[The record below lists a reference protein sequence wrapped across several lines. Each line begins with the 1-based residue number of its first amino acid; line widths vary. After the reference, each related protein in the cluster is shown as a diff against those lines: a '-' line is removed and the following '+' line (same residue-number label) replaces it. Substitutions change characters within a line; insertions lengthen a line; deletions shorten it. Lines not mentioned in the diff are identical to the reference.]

1 MQTAIGFLIVPAA
14 PSLCNNCLTS
24 VGLQKEEREGGRAKA
39 KREEEKVV
47 SRNEEH
53 RGARSGLCYST
64 EEDDD
69 LLAGL
74 RGVTP
79 HPRSA
84 TRHSKSIASEST
96 GIQVQDENI
105 PRPVQTTINHLYLTV
120 NCCQLFDIN
129 PTMEIGVLMECR

>member
-69 LLAGL
+69 LLASENKRDRKSSFSL
-74 RGVTP
+74 
-79 HPRSA
+79 PRCVS
-84 TRHSKSIASEST
+84 SLEF
-96 GIQVQDENI
+96 
-105 PRPVQTTINHLYLTV
+105 L
-120 NCCQLFDIN
+120 
-129 PTMEIGVLMECR
+129 